1 MISRQDAKESI
12 GLFVKAIYGHGN
24 RNVNDRPACFVFGHP
39 FSSLGALGVL
49 ARALASSSNPECHCA
64 PGLPRAYLA
73 AINAKVMSS
82 MRLEKPDSLSY
93 QLSTLTRLPSI
104 TRVWLAS

>member
-49 ARALASSSNPECHCA
+49 ARALASSSNPERQCA

-82 MRLEKPDSLSY
+82 MRLEKPHSLRSEEH
-93 QLSTLTRLPSI
+93 TLNS
-104 TRVWLAS
+104 SH